1 MTFFHRWLQEPRLAP
16 FLNGDTTIETT
27 RIDKE
32 IHLYLEF
39 SFGGALVEWT
49 TPSFEEVDLSCEISS
64 YANAEL

>member
-1 MTFFHRWLQEPRLAP
+1 MTLFHRWLQERRQAP
-16 FLNGDTTIETT
+16 FLSDTAIETT